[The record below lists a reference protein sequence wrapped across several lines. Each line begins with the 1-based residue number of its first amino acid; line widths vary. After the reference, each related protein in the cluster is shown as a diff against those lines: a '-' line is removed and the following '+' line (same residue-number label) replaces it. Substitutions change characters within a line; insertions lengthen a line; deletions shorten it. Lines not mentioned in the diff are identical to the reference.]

1 VPEKLG
7 SKPTLIVWGLRD
19 RGFRPSM
26 IPRMRQAF
34 SDVVIV
40 ELTTAKHYIQEDAP
54 AEIADAIA
62 KRFG

>member
-1 VPEKLG
+1 
-7 SKPTLIVWGLRD
+7 
-19 RGFRPSM
+19 M